1 MKTAFK
7 IAWRFLTASKGQ
19 SLLIAIGI
27 AVGVS
32 VQVFIGSLISGL
44 QVELVDSAIGRN
56 TQLTVTARD
65 RGDFVEDYQSV
76 AASLEGAGLGVK
88 LVSPVLDASG
98 FLRVGQDDYPIL
110 LRGFASRNADGIYR
124 LTEALVSGGALPGEG
139 QVVLGLNLAQE
150 AGISEMDTVTLAT
163 PRGSTRDVSVSGI
176 YDLKTAALNSR
187 WVLADIALVQAAFGY
202 GDVASAIEMQ
212 AEDPFLA
219 DEIALKMGGILPENL
234 KVDNWK
240 AQNEQLLSGLN
251 GQSVSSLM
259 IQVFVLVS
267 VVLAIASVLAIS
279 VMQKSKQLGIL
290 KAMGI
295 RDGAASLIFLV
306 EGFLL
311 GIAGAILG
319 VALGLGL
326 TYAFT
331 RFALNPDGTPVI
343 ALLVDPQFIII
354 SALVAVASATL
365 ASLIPARRSARLDPM
380 EVIKNG

>member
-1 MKTAFK
+1 M
-7 IAWRFLTASKGQ
+7 
-19 SLLIAIGI
+19 
-27 AVGVS
+27 
-32 VQVFIGSLISGL
+32 
-44 QVELVDSAIGRN
+44 
-56 TQLTVTARD
+56 
-65 RGDFVEDYQSV
+65 
-76 AASLEGAGLGVK
+76 
-88 LVSPVLDASG
+88 
-98 FLRVGQDDYPIL
+98 
-110 LRGFASRNADGIYR
+110 
-124 LTEALVSGGALPGEG
+124 
-139 QVVLGLNLAQE
+139 
-150 AGISEMDTVTLAT
+150 
-163 PRGSTRDVSVSGI
+163 SVSGI
-176 YDLKTAALNSR
+176 FDLKTAALNSR

-354 SALVAVASATL
+354 SALVAVLSATL
-365 ASLIPARRSARLDPM
+365 ASLIPARRSASLDPM

>member
-1 MKTAFK
+1 MKTALK

-32 VQVFIGSLISGL
+32 VQVFIGSLIGGL
-44 QVELVDSAIGRN
+44 QVELVDNAIGRN
-56 TQLTVTARD
+56 TQITITARD
-65 RGDFVEDYQSV
+65 RGDYVENYQEV
-76 AASLEGAGLGVK
+76 ARTLEEAGLGVK
-88 LVSPVLDASG
+88 RVSPVLDASG
-98 FLRVGQDDYPIL
+98 FLRVGQDDYPIQ
-110 LRGFASRNADGIYR
+110 LRGFASSNADSIYR
-124 LTEALVSGGALPGEG
+124 LTEALVSGALPESG
-139 QVVLGLNLAQE
+139 QVALGINLAQE
-150 AGISEMDTVTLAT
+150 AGIEAMDTVTLAT
-163 PRGSTRDVSVSGI
+163 PRGNTRDVSVSGI

-187 WVLADIALVQAAFGY
+187 WVLTDIALVQAAFGY

-212 AEDPFLA
+212 AEDPFQA
-219 DEIALKMGGILPENL
+219 DQIAVEMAGLLPQSL
-234 KVDNWK
+234 KVDDWK

-295 RDGAASLIFLV
+295 RDGSASVIFLA

-331 RFALNPDGTPVI
+331 RFALNPDGTPVV
-343 ALLVDPQFIII
+343 ALLVDPQFIAI
-354 SALVAVASATL
+354 SALVAVLSATL